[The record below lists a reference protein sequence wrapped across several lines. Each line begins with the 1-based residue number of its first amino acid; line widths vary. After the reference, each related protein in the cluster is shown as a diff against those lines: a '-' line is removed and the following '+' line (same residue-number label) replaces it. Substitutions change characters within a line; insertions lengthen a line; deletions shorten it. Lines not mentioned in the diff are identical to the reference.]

1 MNKFEYT
8 NKVMEVKDNII
19 KDLTNV
25 VNSFLYHKDDI
36 AIKFVH
42 PIYLSDDTYK
52 CSETIGSILMDE
64 EGEINL
70 SNDEENRIY
79 HLNEVNIEVLAL
91 IMDKLLDSKAF
102 TLEEF

>member
-70 SNDEENRIY
+70 SNDEEKRIY
-79 HLNEVNIEVLAL
+79 HLNEVNIEILAL